1 MIDINA
7 RQLPF
12 DVRSSLLLV
21 CIISTLRHFNDTC
34 YDWVVMAVA
43 VKHAHS
49 EAEAVSDKTASSSR
63 PLTEK
68 QTDRSHGSHSHLFSS

>member
-1 MIDINA
+1 MPDSFLLMYDRACYLFALSPLSAISMTPFMIG
-7 RQLPF
+7 F
-12 DVRSSLLLV
+12 
-21 CIISTLRHFNDTC
+21 
-34 YDWVVMAVA
+34 VMAVA